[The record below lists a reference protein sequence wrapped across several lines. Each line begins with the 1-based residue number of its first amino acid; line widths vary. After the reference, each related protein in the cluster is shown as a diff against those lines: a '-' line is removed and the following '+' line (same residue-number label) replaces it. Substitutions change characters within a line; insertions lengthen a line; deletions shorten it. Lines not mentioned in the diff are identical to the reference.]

1 VNDACLCR
9 DDDSASRTAHARST
23 RRIFAAGPSG
33 HPRIADIDHPVVG
46 AGTSSACM
54 QATTTVAQCRP
65 FTVGPQPQ
73 QHMKKYLITSALP
86 YANGYLHLGHIAGA
100 YLPADIY
107 ARFLRL
113 HGERVLYVCGSDEHG
128 VAITIAAEKK
138 GVAPQEII
146 DHYHAANSEAF
157 SGLHWSFD
165 MYGRTSSAE
174 HRAVSQEW
182 FTTFFERGLLR
193 EREEDQ
199 FFDEEAA
206 MFLPDRYVEGI
217 CPNCGSDKAR
227 GDQCDACGAYYNQLE
242 LKQPKS
248 LVSGKT
254 PVVRKTTHWYYPLGE
269 FQQMLE
275 AYIEGHAGDWKDN
288 VLQQSRSWL
297 KAGLGDRAITRD
309 LSWGV
314 PVPLQNAHGKVLYV
328 WFDAVLG
335 YISATRTWA
344 ADRGTPEVW
353 KDWWWKSEKSE
364 ATEETE
370 YVAFIGKDNIVFHT
384 LMFPS
389 MLHAHGDYILPAQ
402 VPANEFLNLQGQK
415 FSKSRNWSID
425 VRDALLAIPTPSGR
439 DALRYTLAMNFP
451 ETRDSDFT
459 WPDYR
464 IRTNNE
470 LAAIFGNFVHRS
482 MQFLHAQFGGIVPDL
497 APAYA
502 TLPDVWERTV
512 HECIARSAGASA
524 LSDEDIDG
532 LVEKASG
539 VLTRDDVVFICS
551 MCTGM
556 RNVARL
562 YSVFRFR
569 DAITETMN
577 IARAANKYFNDM
589 QPWKTVKSDRD
600 QCAKTLYICVQSIY
614 TLSVAFAPV
623 MPAVASQIQE
633 MLCCTTIADG
643 RVGTAERGPD
653 VWSSCVLPT
662 LAQGTKLNEPHVL
675 FPKIEEEFIIAM
687 QAQLGAPDSTAPGTA
702 TPPVELPEG
711 LITIDDFKKVQ
722 LRTARILEA
731 ERVPK
736 SDKLIRL
743 IVDTGAD
750 QRQILAGIGKVYEP
764 EHLVGLTVVVVVNLK
779 PAKLMG
785 LESQGMLLAANS
797 DSGLTLVTPMSFA
810 PAGAEVR

>member
-1 VNDACLCR
+1 
-9 DDDSASRTAHARST
+9 
-23 RRIFAAGPSG
+23 
-33 HPRIADIDHPVVG
+33 
-46 AGTSSACM
+46 
-54 QATTTVAQCRP
+54 
-65 FTVGPQPQ
+65 
-73 QHMKKYLITSALP
+73 MKKHLITSALP

-113 HGERVLYVCGSDEHG
+113 QGERVLYVCGSDEHG

-138 GVAPQEII
+138 GVSPQEII

-165 MYGRTSSAE
+165 VYGRTSSAE
-174 HRAVSQEW
+174 HRTVSQEW
-182 FTTFFERGLLR
+182 FRTFFDRGLLR

-199 FFDEEAA
+199 FFDEEAS

-227 GDQCDACGAYYNQLE
+227 GDQCDSCGAYYNQLE
-242 LKQPKS
+242 LKEPKS

-269 FQQMLE
+269 FQSMLE
-275 AYIEGHAGDWKDN
+275 GYIEGHAGDWKDN

-314 PVPLQNAHGKVLYV
+314 PVPLENAHGKVLYV

-344 ADRGTPEVW
+344 AERGMPDLW
-353 KDWWWKSEKSE
+353 KEWWLTKETSG
-364 ATEETE
+364 TDEETE
-370 YVAFIGKDNIVFHT
+370 YVAFIGKDNIVFHA

-389 MLHAHGDYILPAQ
+389 MLHAYGGYILPTH

-425 VRDALLAIPTPSGR
+425 VRDALLDIPTPAGR

-482 MQFLHAQFGGIVPDL
+482 MQFVHAQFDGSVPALSDTY
-497 APAYA
+497 ASVPA
-502 TLPDVWERTV
+502 VWEKTV
-512 HECIARSAGASA
+512 QECVVRSGGASA
-524 LSDEDIDG
+524 LSDEDIDV
-532 LVEKASG
+532 LVERASG
-539 VLTRDDVVFICS
+539 VLTRDDVVFITAL
-551 MCTGM
+551 CTGM

-562 YSVFRFR
+562 YSLFRFR

-577 IARAANKYFNDM
+577 MARAANKYFNDM
-589 QPWKTVKSDRD
+589 QPWKTVKSDREL
-600 QCAKTLYICVQSIY
+600 CAKTLYICVQSIR

-623 MPAVASQIQE
+623 MPAVAAQIQE
-633 MLCCTTIADG
+633 MLKCDRIADG
-643 RVGTAERGPD
+643 RAEEAGHGPD
-653 VWSSCVLPT
+653 VWSSCVLPS
-662 LAQGTKLNEPHVL
+662 LEQGRKLNEPHVL
-675 FPKIEEEFIIAM
+675 FPRIEEEFITAM
-687 QAQLGAPDSTAPGTA
+687 QARLGAPESTAPGTA
-702 TPPVELPEG
+702 TPATELPEG
-711 LITIDDFKKVQ
+711 LITIDDFRKVQ
-722 LRTARILEA
+722 LRTARILQA

-764 EHLVGLTVVVVVNLK
+764 VQLVGLTIVVVVN
-779 PAKLMG
+779 
-785 LESQGMLLAANS
+785 
-797 DSGLTLVTPMSFA
+797 
-810 PAGAEVR
+810 